1 MLGKRG
7 ISSSTL
13 KIIAMISMLIDHIAY
28 ILIAPA
34 VRVNGPDSSIYTLYC
49 AMRGVGRIAFPIYC
63 FLLTEGFFRTHDR
76 KKYAFR
82 LLLFALISEIPYDLA
97 FYHSIRYSGHS
108 NVFFT
113 LLLGVVMM
121 SLMEKAQN
129 HFRDYRIVIMIYL
142 AAIAACGICAEWIH
156 CEYGIKGI
164 IAIALLYLFRMSKEE
179 QMIAGC
185 VAFCWEPAALFAFPF
200 IALYNG
206 ERGSNLKYFFYAFYP
221 VHILFLHFL
230 CYLIY
235 WGKPALLSGILIKI

>member
-34 VRVNGPDSSIYTLYC
+34 VRVNGPDSSIYTLYR

-63 FLLTEGFFRTHDR
+63 FLLTEGFFKTHDR

-82 LLLFALISEIPYDLA
+82 LLLFALISEIPYNLA
-97 FYHSIRYSGHS
+97 FYGSLRYSGHS
-108 NVFFT
+108 NVFFS
-113 LLLGVVMM
+113 LLLGFIMM
-121 SLMEKAQN
+121 SLMEEAKK
-129 HFRDYRIVIMIYL
+129 HFQDFRIVVMIYL
-142 AAIAACGICAEWIH
+142 AAFAACGVCAEWIQ

-179 QMIAGC
+179 QMIVGC
-185 VAFCWEPAALFAFPF
+185 VAFCWEPAALFAFPL

-206 ERGSNLKYFFYAFYP
+206 KRGSNLKYVFYAFYP
-221 VHILFLHFL
+221 MHILFL
-230 CYLIY
+230 YL
-235 WGKPALLSGILIKI
+235 ILIKV

>member
-34 VRVNGPDSSIYTLYC
+34 VRVNGPDSSIYTLYR

-82 LLLFALISEIPYDLA
+82 LLLFALISEIPYNLA
-97 FYHSIRYSGHS
+97 FYGSLWYSGHS
-108 NVFFT
+108 NVFFS
-113 LLLGVVMM
+113 LLLGFIMM
-121 SLMEKAQN
+121 SLMEEAKK
-129 HFRDYRIVIMIYL
+129 HFQDFRIVVMIYL
-142 AAIAACGICAEWIH
+142 AAFAACGVCAEWIQ

-185 VAFCWEPAALFAFPF
+185 VAFCWEPAALAAFPF
-200 IALYNG
+200 IGLYSG
-206 ERGSNLKYFFYAFYP
+206 RRGSNLKYVFYAFYP
-221 VHILFLHFL
+221 VHILFL
-230 CYLIY
+230 YL
-235 WGKPALLSGILIKI
+235 ILIKV

>member
-34 VRVNGPDSSIYTLYC
+34 VRVNGPDSSIYTLYR

-82 LLLFALISEIPYDLA
+82 LLLFALISEIPYNLA
-97 FYHSIRYSGHS
+97 FYGSLRYSGHS
-108 NVFFT
+108 NVFFS
-113 LLLGVVMM
+113 LLLGFIMM

-129 HFRDYRIVIMIYL
+129 HFRDYRIVVMIYL
-142 AAIAACGICAEWIH
+142 AAFAACGVCAEWIQ

-179 QMIAGC
+179 QMIVGC
-185 VAFCWEPAALFAFPF
+185 VAFCWEPAALFAFPL

-206 ERGSNLKYFFYAFYP
+206 KRGSNLKYVFYAFYP
-221 VHILFLHFL
+221 VHILFL
-230 CYLIY
+230 YL
-235 WGKPALLSGILIKI
+235 ILIKV

>member
-1 MLGKRG
+1 MWGIRG
-7 ISSSTL
+7 ISGSKL
-13 KIIAMISMLIDHIAY
+13 KIIAMISMFIDHIAY

-34 VRVNGPDSSIYTLYC
+34 VRVNGLDSSIYTLYR

-82 LLLFALISEIPYDLA
+82 LLLFALISEMPYDLT
-97 FYHSIRYSGHS
+97 FYHSIPYFGHS

-113 LLLGVVMM
+113 LLLGFIMM
-121 SLMEKAQN
+121 SLMEEGKR
-129 HFRDYRIVIMIYL
+129 HVRDFRIVIMIYL
-142 AAIAACGICAEWIH
+142 AAFAACGICAEWIH

-179 QMIAGC
+179 QMIVGC
-185 VAFCWEPAALFAFPF
+185 VAFCWEPAALFAFPL

-206 ERGSNLKYFFYAFYP
+206 ERGSNLKYIFYAFYP
-221 VHILFLHFL
+221 VHILLLCFLR
-230 CYLIY
+230 CLIY
-235 WGKPALLSGILIKI
+235 QETAL

>member
-34 VRVNGPDSSIYTLYC
+34 VRVNGPDSSIYTLYR

-82 LLLFALISEIPYDLA
+82 LLLFALISEIPYNLA
-97 FYHSIRYSGHS
+97 FYGSLRYSGHS
-108 NVFFT
+108 NVFFS
-113 LLLGVVMM
+113 LLLGFIMM
-121 SLMEKAQN
+121 SLMEEAKKQ
-129 HFRDYRIVIMIYL
+129 FQDFRIVVMIYL
-142 AAIAACGICAEWIH
+142 AAFAACGVCAEWIQ

-164 IAIALLYLFRMSKEE
+164 IAIALLYLFRMSKVE
-179 QMIAGC
+179 QMIVGC
-185 VAFCWEPAALFAFPF
+185 VAFCWEPAALFAFPL

-206 ERGSNLKYFFYAFYP
+206 KRGSNLKYVFYAFYP
-221 VHILFLHFL
+221 VHILFL
-230 CYLIY
+230 YL
-235 WGKPALLSGILIKI
+235 ILIKI